1 MWPAQEI
8 KNHINVLERLAI
20 KLPMQTFSKTLNY
33 KAIHL
38 QVDNMVAFRYLLKMW
53 GIQNLKLVQLAKEI
67 WNHLLQCGITLTALL
82 PSQKT
87 ERDSKLGVKKQFG
100 LLRMEASSQVIS
112 ENLSTEGNPRG
123 RSICFKTYFSETT
136 VIHKLFEHYG
146 KSLISLFQH
155 FFCYY

>member
-20 KLPMQTFSKTLNY
+20 KLAIQTFSKTLNY

-67 WNHLLQCGITLTALL
+67 WNHLLQCGTLLLHSYLPRKLNVTANWE
-82 PSQKT
+82 S
-87 ERDSKLGVKKQFG
+87 RNNSDSSEWKLAPQSFQRIYQ
-100 LLRMEASSQVIS
+100 LRGTPEIDLFASRLTFRRPQ
-112 ENLSTEGNPRG
+112 
-123 RSICFKTYFSETT
+123 

-146 KSLISLFQH
+146 KSLISVFQH
-155 FFCYY
+155 FFC